1 MAPFED
7 TERTEEAAAEEAAAE
22 PARADEATAV
32 SDPPA
37 DAEVVQETPE
47 EQAAA
52 ELVEEDLAELQRKA
66 AERDEYLALA
76 QRTQA
81 DFENFRKRMARDV
94 SLARQRGAGDL
105 AKEILPALDSL
116 ARAVEAAGDDGSD
129 FANGVRLVQSELA
142 AGLGR
147 AGIERFDPTGEVFD
161 PEQHEAIAQTP
172 VEGAQS
178 GTVVEVYQA
187 GYRLKDTVLRPAK
200 VVVAA

>member
-1 MAPFED
+1 VAPFED
-7 TERTEEAAAEEAAAE
+7 AERAEEAVVDETTAA
-22 PARADEATAV
+22 A
-32 SDPPA
+32 DPPA
-37 DAEVVQETPE
+37 DAEVIEETPE

-52 ELVEEDLAELQRKA
+52 ELVEEDLAELQKRA

-94 SLARQRGAGDL
+94 AVARERGAGNL

-116 ARAVEAAGDDGSD
+116 ARAVQAAGDDGSD
-129 FANGVRLVQSELA
+129 FANGVRLVQSELT

-147 AGIERFDPTGEVFD
+147 AGIESFDPKGEVFD
-161 PEQHEAIAQTP
+161 PEHHEAIAQTP
-172 VEGAQS
+172 VDGAES
-178 GTVVEVYQA
+178 GTIVEVYQA
-187 GYRLKDTVLRPAK
+187 GYRLNETVLRPAK